1 MEKGTI
7 DEKQQR
13 YKKSLK
19 CELNNIFECLNEWI
33 VTNLITNKNDE
44 VHDDELVKDI
54 LQGMESRMPEKIAK
68 GNYGVM
74 RTDDPST
81 DGVLYSGVEFQC
93 LHLPRECSYERM

>member
-1 MEKGTI
+1 MKTTKI
-7 DEKQQR
+7 Q
-13 YKKSLK
+13 KSLK

-54 LQGMESRMPEKIAK
+54 LHGMESRMPEKIAK
-68 GNYGVM
+68 GNYGM
-74 RTDDPST
+74 TITDDHST